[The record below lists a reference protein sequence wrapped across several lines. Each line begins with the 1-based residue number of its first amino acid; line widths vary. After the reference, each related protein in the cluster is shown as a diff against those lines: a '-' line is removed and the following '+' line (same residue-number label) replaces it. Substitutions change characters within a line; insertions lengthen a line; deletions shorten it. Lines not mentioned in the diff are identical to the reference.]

1 MNCCPETERQGIA
14 LKEMTPFVELVI
26 IMNSFIEALL
36 EDNLK

>member
-1 MNCCPETERQGIA
+1 VTEKQGTV

-26 IMNSFIEALL
+26 IMNSLIEALL

>member
-1 MNCCPETERQGIA
+1 MNCCPETEKQGTV

-26 IMNSFIEALL
+26 IMNSLIEALL